1 MLLQVDVSKWESA
14 LGPGQVGAG
23 PSIYASPLAPLPCHG
38 FGARGE
44 HTIAA
49 GFPYT
54 PDSWSSA
61 SATALACSD
70 DGCGATMAQHSAAQQ
85 ATSNLTG
92 VNSGLAILSSL
103 FTRTNFHIEDT
114 LLGAYN
120 VMSFGAPKIWS
131 EHLFPAAC
139 LSHQD
144 KKHVKLLCVPQAV
157 VCSSSHYKLL
167 ACISTVGFVQN
178 TVAYH

>member
-1 MLLQVDVSKWESA
+1 MSSGAGSVKPSAKNLPCSALKFKAPALLLQVDVSKWESA
-14 LGPGQVGAG
+14 LGPGQVGGG
-23 PSIYASPLAPLPCHG
+23 PSLYASPSVPLPCHG
-38 FGARGE
+38 LGARGE

-54 PDSWSSA
+54 PDNWSST

-120 VMSFGAPKIWS
+120 VMSFGAPKIW
-131 EHLFPAAC
+131 
-139 LSHQD
+139 
-144 KKHVKLLCVPQAV
+144 
-157 VCSSSHYKLL
+157 
-167 ACISTVGFVQN
+167 
-178 TVAYH
+178 

>member
-1 MLLQVDVSKWESA
+1 MSSGAGSVQPSAKAPQCAWQLICQAPTPLLQVDVSKWESA
-14 LGPGQVGAG
+14 LGQGQVGGG
-23 PSIYASPLAPLPCHG
+23 PSLYASPSAPLPCHG

-54 PDSWSSA
+54 PDHWSSA
-61 SATALACSD
+61 SATTLACSD

-120 VMSFGAPKIWS
+120 VMSFGAPKIW
-131 EHLFPAAC
+131 
-139 LSHQD
+139 
-144 KKHVKLLCVPQAV
+144 
-157 VCSSSHYKLL
+157 
-167 ACISTVGFVQN
+167 
-178 TVAYH
+178 